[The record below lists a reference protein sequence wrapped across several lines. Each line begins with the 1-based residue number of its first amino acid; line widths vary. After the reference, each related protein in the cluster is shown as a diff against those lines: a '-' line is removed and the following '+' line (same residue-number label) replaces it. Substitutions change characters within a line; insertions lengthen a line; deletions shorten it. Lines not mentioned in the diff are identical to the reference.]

1 MARIKLSTRKFQ
13 STVKGII
20 AEIDKVIKDEYK
32 VTFNEGTAYVTQRD
46 TFFFN
51 FMDMF
56 MALTA
61 LYETSMWVSVRD
73 GKPTLVI
80 VNR

>member
-13 STVKGII
+13 STIKEII

-32 VTFNEGTAYVTQRD
+32 VTFNEGTAYITQGE
-46 TFFFN
+46 TFFMQ

-56 MALTA
+56 TALTT
-61 LYETSMWVSVRD
+61 LYETSMWISVRD
-73 GKPTLVI
+73 DKPTLVI
-80 VNR
+80 VNQ

>member
-13 STVKGII
+13 STIKEII

-32 VTFNEGTAYVTQRD
+32 VTFNEGTAYITQGG
-46 TFFFN
+46 TFFMQ

-56 MALTA
+56 TA
-61 LYETSMWVSVRD
+61 ITTLYETSMWISVRD
-73 GKPTLVI
+73 DKPTLVI
-80 VNR
+80 VNQ